1 VHSLLFVTKPGQA
14 RVCTGFFVHRSQV
27 TGEAALAVS
36 WHEQLS
42 QDRKSFLFNF
52 KSKQNVIKTFLKSF

>member
-1 VHSLLFVTKPGQA
+1 
-14 RVCTGFFVHRSQV
+14 V
-27 TGEAALAVS
+27 TGELALAVS

-52 KSKQNVIKTFLKSF
+52 KSKQNVIKTFLKLF